1 MHPMALE
8 MDKSEIPYGRK
19 LLSKPPI
26 RQNKF
31 PAKISGHTVSCN
43 TALYA
48 QGLWFAAAKVREAR
62 KTWPQLRL
70 NRGPMLEW
78 ACVK

>member
-1 MHPMALE
+1 MHAKDVHIALE
-8 MDKSEIPYGRK
+8 MDKSEI
-19 LLSKPPI
+19 
-26 RQNKF
+26 
-31 PAKISGHTVSCN
+31 SCN

-48 QGLWFAAAKVREAR
+48 QGLLFAAAQVREDR
-62 KTWPQLRL
+62 RTWPQLRL